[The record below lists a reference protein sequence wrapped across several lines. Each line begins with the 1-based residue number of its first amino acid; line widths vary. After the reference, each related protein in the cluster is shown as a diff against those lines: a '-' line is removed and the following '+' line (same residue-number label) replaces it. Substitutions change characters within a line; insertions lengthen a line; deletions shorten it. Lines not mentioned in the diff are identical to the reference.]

1 MDKLL
6 SGSDTV
12 KEVARLEND
21 EGVVAGIR
29 RKLFHIRTHQSSQPA
44 KVRVITSECGAKPRC
59 CNAGGIDPRRI
70 TQLPPVSYTDLSQ
83 IPSLHPQPICGK
95 HKY

>member
-1 MDKLL
+1 MLL

-12 KEVARLEND
+12 TEIARQENG
-21 EGVVAGIR
+21 EKGGGGIR
-29 RKLFHIRTHQSSQPA
+29 RKLFHIRAQQSSEPA

-83 IPSLHPQPICGK
+83 IPSLNPRSICGK